1 LFFNMIES
9 VVGVLPKPIKEL
21 LVASGYATLCAIT
34 ELKEADIAVILGSGE
49 RDQTLLPG
57 HVVTL
62 RRAAD
67 IISKVGFEAMLQ
79 KSLIFQQPKKKTV
92 LSQKNNTAENSSS
105 SVPSVVVLQ
114 NMVVDWLCKKTTKK
128 FKITD
133 IIVEVNPLSST
144 VKCVECL
151 QGKFLT

>member
-21 LVASGYATLCAIT
+21 LVASGYTTLCAIT
-34 ELKEADIAVILGSGE
+34 DLKKTDITVILGSGE
-49 RDQTLLPG
+49 RGQSLLPG

-62 RRAAD
+62 RRAAE

-92 LSQKNNTAENSSS
+92 LSQKKNSTEKST
-105 SVPSVVVLQ
+105 VTSVVVLQ
-114 NMVVDWLCKKTTKK
+114 NMVVDWLCKKTTKTK
-128 FKITD
+128 
-133 IIVEVNPLSST
+133 
-144 VKCVECL
+144 
-151 QGKFLT
+151 

>member
-21 LVASGYATLCAIT
+21 LVASGYTTLCAIT
-34 ELKEADIAVILGSGE
+34 DLKKTDITVILGSGE
-49 RDQTLLPG
+49 RGQSLLPG

-62 RRAAD
+62 RRAAE

-92 LSQKNNTAENSSS
+92 LSQKKNSAEKST
-105 SVPSVVVLQ
+105 VTSVVVLQ
-114 NMVVDWLCKKTTKK
+114 NMVVDWLCKKTTKTK
-128 FKITD
+128 
-133 IIVEVNPLSST
+133 
-144 VKCVECL
+144 
-151 QGKFLT
+151 